1 MPVKDGI
8 ERMYSRGFILLFCSL
23 VAGVFF
29 GELGSMMMPF
39 QIGALI
45 DGLDLGEAAA
55 GLLGSAETVTIGC
68 CMLVVAL
75 GAVRMSPRKMAVCG
89 AVIAGSGQLLSAL
102 TDIYALILIFRVAV
116 GLGSALCLAA
126 AIMTIA
132 SSRHPESLTGH
143 VYAYVILLLALLIY
157 LVPWI
162 LSGGYHRAL
171 FTLFAILTFLGILL
185 LFKLPSEQ
193 IQQQQI
199 FDIKTGINSYWLIAI
214 FLTGEFLYLA
224 GIGTVWSFIERIGLS
239 VGMTPHD
246 VGLYLSLGMLV
257 SVVGSFT
264 AGFIGMRLG
273 RILPLAGGAILT
285 GVAGGL
291 VSASMDVVSYV
302 TGMFIFLFL
311 LSFVLP
317 YVIGTAAM
325 IDRSGRLAT
334 AAFAVQ
340 VLSYG
345 VGSAIGGQVVEHFS
359 LNSLSII
366 GFTGPAIATCFFFI
380 VCRMLSAPDAVPA
393 KS

>member
-1 MPVKDGI
+1 
-8 ERMYSRGFILLFCSL
+8 MYSRGFIILFCSL

-45 DGLDLGEAAA
+45 DGLDMGEAAA

-68 CMLVVAL
+68 CMLAVAL
-75 GAVRMSPRKMAVCG
+75 GAVRTSPRKMAVCG
-89 AVIAGSGQLLSAL
+89 AVIAGCGQLLTVL
-102 TDIYALILIFRVAV
+102 TDIYALIFVFRVAV

-143 VYAYVILLLALLIY
+143 VYAYVVLLLALLIY

-171 FTLFAILTFLGILL
+171 FSLFAILTFLGILL
-185 LFKLPSEQ
+185 LLKLPSGQ
-193 IQQQQI
+193 VRQQQI
-199 FDIKTGINSYWLIAI
+199 FDIKTGINSYRLIAL

-257 SVVGSFT
+257 SVAGSFT
-264 AGFIGMRLG
+264 AGFIGMRSG

-285 GVAGGL
+285 AAAGGL
-291 VSASMDVVSYV
+291 VPGSIGVVSYV
-302 TGMFIFLFL
+302 TWMFVFLFL

-317 YVIGTAAM
+317 YVIGTAAS

-345 VGSAIGGQVVEHFS
+345 AGAAIGGRVVEHFS
-359 LNSLSII
+359 LSSLSII
-366 GFTGPAIATCFFFI
+366 GFTGPVLAACFFLV
-380 VCRMLSAPDAVPA
+380 VCRMLSASDAITA

>member
-1 MPVKDGI
+1 M
-8 ERMYSRGFILLFCSL
+8 FCSL

-45 DGLDLGEAAA
+45 DGLDMGEAAA

-68 CMLVVAL
+68 CMLAVAL

-89 AVIAGSGQLLSAL
+89 AVIAGSGQLLTVL
-102 TDIYALILIFRVAV
+102 TDIYALIFVFRVAV

-143 VYAYVILLLALLIY
+143 VYAYVVLLLALLIY

-171 FTLFAILTFLGILL
+171 FSLFAILTFLGILL
-185 LFKLPSEQ
+185 LLKLPSGQ
-193 IQQQQI
+193 VRQQQI
-199 FDIKTGINSYWLIAI
+199 FDIKTGINSYRLIAI

-246 VGLYLSLGMLV
+246 VGFYLSLGMLV
-257 SVVGSFT
+257 SVAGSFT
-264 AGFIGMRLG
+264 AGFIGMRSG

-285 GVAGGL
+285 AAAGGL
-291 VSASMDVVSYV
+291 VPGSIDVVSYV
-302 TGMFIFLFL
+302 TWMFVFLFL

-317 YVIGTAAM
+317 YVIGTAAS

-345 VGSAIGGQVVEHFS
+345 AGAAIGGRVVEHFS
-359 LNSLSII
+359 LSSLSII
-366 GFTGPAIATCFFFI
+366 GFTGPVLAACFFLV
-380 VCRMLSAPDAVPA
+380 VCRMLSAADAITA